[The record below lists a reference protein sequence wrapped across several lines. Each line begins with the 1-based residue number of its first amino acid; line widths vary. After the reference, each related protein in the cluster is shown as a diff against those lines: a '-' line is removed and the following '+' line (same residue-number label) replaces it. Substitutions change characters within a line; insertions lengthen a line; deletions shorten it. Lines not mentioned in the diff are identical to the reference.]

1 MVKNW
6 RLNQQLNSAFG
17 VMIFMMLI
25 LSIVA
30 YWGLSSGYN
39 NFVEYRTKA
48 RDNTLAGRIQAN
60 LLEVRL
66 QAGKYLKHQS
76 PNAISQFNQ
85 RLTLLEQLM
94 SDAKNQFQDPAQ
106 LQVISRSQQQVERY
120 KKSFENIVSL
130 FERRHRIVDEVL
142 NQRGPQ
148 LDSLLSSMIRNSQ
161 SLDDIR
167 NLSVLRGL
175 LQQGR
180 LSTNK
185 FLVTNSQ
192 QDYQAAKQSFV
203 TLQAQ
208 FQSTLANTNRA
219 DLAQSSQEFKLALD
233 AYQDG
238 QESVYRVILERNQQ
252 IAQVLDTVGP
262 EVASQLENIKLDIKA
277 SQDKLGPIVQSAS
290 ANSKFT
296 VVVFASM
303 IILLGLFFSW
313 YISKIIKLP
322 IGGEPK
328 EIEAMARKIAAG
340 DLTVKFDNHGTHTGI
355 YQAMASMVQ
364 NLRTF
369 IEQIHQSTDTLA
381 ETSQTMSAITAQ
393 AKQGAEQQMA
403 QLEYTDRAMDEMTET
418 VSEITRSTQSAADT
432 ATSTE
437 QTSKQGL
444 QAVSET
450 RSAISLLKDDINN
463 VSDTISK
470 LADETQ
476 SVGSILDVI
485 RGIADQTNLLALNAA
500 IEAARAGEQGRGFA
514 VVADEVRSLAS
525 RTQQSTEEIQAM
537 ISRLQQEAQRSVEL
551 MSNNVNN
558 AEITAQRVHET
569 GQALEHVSDSVISI
583 RDMSIQIASAT
594 EEQNAVTLQIS
605 EGVREVTSTAK
616 DTAQG
621 AEHASNDAAQLAKLA
636 EELATTAKR
645 YQL

>member
-30 YWGLSSGYN
+30 YWGLSSGYT

-76 PNAISQFNQ
+76 PAAIDQFNQ
-85 RLTLLEQLM
+85 RLALLEQLM
-94 SDAKNQFQDPAQ
+94 AEANTQFQDPAQ
-106 LQVISRSQQQVERY
+106 LQVIERSQQQVERY
-120 KKSFENIVSL
+120 KKSFGKIVAL
-130 FERRHRIVDEVL
+130 FERRHQLVNDVL
-142 NQRGPQ
+142 NVRGPQ
-148 LDSLLSSMIRNSQ
+148 LDNLLSDMIRNSQ
-161 SLDDIR
+161 SLPDIR
-167 NLSVLRGL
+167 NFSSLRGL

-185 FLVTNSQ
+185 FLVTNAQ
-192 QDYQAAKQSFV
+192 KDYQVAKQSFD
-203 TLQAQ
+203 TLEAQ
-208 FQSTLANTNRA
+208 YQKTLGQSTARA
-219 DLAQSSQEFKLALD
+219 SVEFGQALK

-238 QESVYRVILERNQQ
+238 QEAVYQVITERNQQ
-252 IAQVLDTVGP
+252 ISQVLDTIGP
-262 EVASQLENIKLDIKA
+262 KVATQLENIKLDIKA
-277 SQDKLGPIVQSAS
+277 VQDQLGPIVQSAS

-296 VVVFASM
+296 VVAFASL
-303 IILLGLFFSW
+303 IILLGIFFSW

-322 IGGEPK
+322 IGGEPR
-328 EIEAMARKIAAG
+328 EIEEIARKIAAG
-340 DLTVKFDNHGTHTGI
+340 DLTVQFSHQANSTGI
-355 YQAMASMVQ
+355 YQAMANMVQ
-364 NLRTF
+364 NLREF

-381 ETSQTMSAITAQ
+381 DTSQTMSAITTQ
-393 AKQGAEQQMA
+393 AKHGAEQQMA

-437 QTSKQGL
+437 QTSQQGL

-450 RSAISLLKDDINN
+450 RSAISTLKEDINN
-463 VSDTISK
+463 VSLTISS

-551 MSNNVNN
+551 MSNNVSN

-569 GQALEHVSDSVISI
+569 GQALEHVSDSVVSI

-594 EEQNAVTLQIS
+594 EQQNAVTLQIS
-605 EGVREVTSTAK
+605 EGVREVTNTAK
-616 DTAQG
+616 ETAQG
-621 AEHASNDAAQLAKLA
+621 AEKSSRDAEQLAKLA
-636 EELATTAKR
+636 EQLATTAKR